1 MPIKTS
7 LTKYPHLLRE
17 WHPTKNKG
25 LSPEK
30 ITHGSKKNVWW
41 QCNKADDHEW
51 QAQVSNR
58 TKTKNPSGCP
68 FCLGRKASKANN
80 LVVHHPELIEEWHP
94 TKNGIQK
101 PQNFTR
107 SSHSVIWWRCKTNN
121 QHVWESSINRRT
133 SMKTGCPYCANKRVN
148 KTNSLGTVAPE
159 IASQWHPTLNA
170 DATPDQ
176 YTPGSHKSIWWLC
189 KLGHRWKTTIKSRT
203 SKTSP
208 TGCPFCSTQTSRP
221 EIRLFCELNWIFPD
235 AIWRHKIDKTEV
247 DVFIPSLRVAVEYD
261 GSYFHQDKI
270 DRDKAKNDKL
280 KTKGI
285 FVIRLRERPLTVI
298 SSLDTVTESEGI
310 KKNDLNNLLLKIP
323 HKNEELLSLFRDY
336 QEKSNFQSEQAY
348 KQMLSQLPY
357 PPIESSLA
365 GTHKELIK
373 EWDSERNTPLVPE
386 SFSYGSHYDA
396 WWICRKGHSY
406 QAQIQSR
413 TAGSG
418 CPICSKRIVTQE
430 NNLSITHP
438 KLAMEWHPENKR
450 PPSEFTS
457 GNDYKAKWRCS
468 KNPSHE
474 WQTSIRVRT
483 RSKKPT
489 GCPYCA
495 GRLADKEN
503 NLLAKYPEIARE
515 WHYKKNNDLAPDTVT
530 PRSDQ
535 KVWWICLK
543 HKRPHEWEAQV
554 KHRTGKGSGC
564 PICSKLKVAKSHKI
578 KIQQID
584 VNGHVV
590 RSWDSVRECADTL
603 TFEVEVRRD
612 SIERGI
618 AKVCRKERNSYKKM
632 MFQYVS

>member
-1 MPIKTS
+1 MKKH
-7 LTKYPHLLRE
+7 LTEYPDLLKE
-17 WHPTKNKG
+17 WHPTKNSG
-25 LSPEK
+25 LNLAK
-30 ITHGSKKNVWW
+30 ITHGSKKKVWW
-41 QCNKADDHEW
+41 KCNGGDDHEW
-51 QAQVSNR
+51 EAQIYNR
-58 TKTKNPSGCP
+58 TKLKNPSGCP
-68 FCLGRKASKANN
+68 FCSGRVASKTNN
-80 LVVHHPELIEEWHP
+80 FATNLPQIAAEWHR
-94 TKNGIQK
+94 TKNGNLR
-101 PQNFTR
+101 PENFTQ
-107 SSHSVIWWRCKTNN
+107 SSHVEIWWQCKSHSSHAWKT
-121 QHVWESSINRRT
+121 SINRRT
-133 SMKTGCPYCANKRVN
+133 SMKTGCPYCSNKRVN
-148 KTNSLGTVAPE
+148 KTNSLATVAPE

-176 YTPGSHKSIWWLC
+176 YTSGSHKSIWWLC
-189 KLGHRWKTTIKSRT
+189 KLGHRWQTTIKSRT
-203 SKTSP
+203 SKTRP

-235 AIWRHKIDKTEV
+235 AIWRHKIEKTEV
-247 DVFIPSLRVAVEYD
+247 DVFIPSLRVAIEYD
-261 GSYFHQDKI
+261 GSHFHRDKI
-270 DRDKAKNDKL
+270 DRDKAKNDRL

-285 FVIRLRERPLTVI
+285 FVVRLRERPLAVI

-323 HKNEELLSLFRDY
+323 HKNEKLLSLFRDY
-336 QEKSNFQSEQAY
+336 QEKPNFQSEPAY
-348 KQMLSQLPY
+348 KKMLSQLPY

-365 GTHKELIK
+365 GTHKELVK
-373 EWDSERNTPLVPE
+373 EWDFKRNTPLVPE
-386 SFSYGSHYDA
+386 AFSYGSHYDA
-396 WWICRKGHSY
+396 WWICAKGHSY

-413 TAGSG
+413 ATGGG

-430 NNLSITHP
+430 NNLAITHP
-438 KLAMEWHPENKR
+438 KLAMEWHPENILL
-450 PPSEFTS
+450 PSEFTS

-474 WQTSIRVRT
+474 WQTTIRART

-489 GCPYCA
+489 GCPYCT

-530 PRSDQ
+530 PRSDR
-535 KVWWICLK
+535 KVWWICSK
-543 HKRPHEWEAQV
+543 HKPPHQWEAQV

-564 PICSKLKVAKSHKI
+564 PICGKLQVAKFHKI

-584 VNGHVV
+584 ANGHVI

-603 TFEVEVRRD
+603 TLEVEVRRD
-612 SIERGI
+612 SIERGV

-632 MFQYVS
+632 MFRYAS